1 MNLFITIILLLLITL
16 AAFALN
22 LPFGYYRGGTKKFS
36 FMWFLY
42 IHAPIPAIFVMRT
55 LAGFSIKYVPIFIIG
70 AIAGQ
75 VIGRRY
81 YSKQQ
86 PEIIPEVIQ

>member
-1 MNLFITIILLLLITL
+1 MSLQVTIIGVVLITTATL
-16 AAFALN
+16 ALN
-22 LPFGYYRGGTKKFS
+22 LPFGYYRGGTSKFS

-42 IHAPIPAIFVMRT
+42 IHAPIPAIFVLRT

-70 AIAGQ
+70 AILGQ

-81 YSKQQ
+81 YMKQQ
-86 PEIIPEVIQ
+86 PVIIQ